1 MPASLRRTRPS
12 TTEDSP
18 ILRTSRR
25 SRLDLRPVAMPT
37 VSQTMARL
45 RVQLRLPPTL
55 DSTGN
60 PVGTASLD
68 PGARRQVEALYF
80 RVTPLKTL
88 IAGSST
94 TGSPSFG
101 TSTLPK
107 PDPPH
112 RLRAGDPSYARQAP
126 LWSWLCDN
134 SRSNRT
140 PPGSA
145 RLCGRR
151 RSGRLRLRLEHR
163 TRLLLLARPS
173 RLCGPLFLCAEV
185 RCSASARRRKV
196 LRLRCNS
203 ARSRLLE
210 PQPNKPCWL
219 DSRRNVVVARK
230 HCRLVL

>member
-1 MPASLRRTRPS
+1 
-12 TTEDSP
+12 
-18 ILRTSRR
+18 
-25 SRLDLRPVAMPT
+25 MPT

-45 RVQLRLPPTL
+45 RVQQRLPPTL

-101 TSTLPK
+101 TSTLPR
-107 PDPPH
+107 PDPP
-112 RLRAGDPSYARQAP
+112 RRSRAGDPSYARRAP
-126 LWSWLCDN
+126 LWRWLCGN

-140 PPGSA
+140 PRGSA
-145 RLCGRR
+145 RLCGHR

-163 TRLLLLARPS
+163 TRRLLLARPS
-173 RLCGPLFLCAEV
+173 RLCDRLFRCAEA

-196 LRLRCNS
+196 LLLRFSS
-203 ARSRLLE
+203 ARSRPLE
-210 PQPNKPCWL
+210 LQPNKPCWL
-219 DSRRNVVVARK
+219 GSKRNVAVACK
-230 HCRLVL
+230 YFLLVL